1 VNELIFTLHKFNEMR
16 KILFLAANPSQTAR
30 LDLAREVREIEDA
43 LRRSKYRDNFILEQ
57 RWAVRPKDLRR
68 ALLECQPDI
77 IHFSGHGAGKHGLIL
92 EDDTGKEQ
100 LVSGDALAG
109 LFGWFSKPR
118 ECVVLNACYSSSQAA
133 AIAQNVDFVVG
144 MDDSIDDNAAIAFAV
159 GFYDGLAGYH
169 PAIFKGSPIEFA
181 FNMARNALQ
190 YLPVPNYQVP
200 QLRKNPKIIL
210 EEWKALHFMYEA
222 QAYRNDPIPF
232 LLESQERFN
241 FNPVSQAD
249 VVAESK
255 ADQVEKAVLKCL
267 EELES
272 RRLYIAAKAL
282 KGEPIRF
289 YPKIN

>member
-1 VNELIFTLHKFNEMR
+1 MR

-43 LRRSKYRDNFILEQ
+43 LRRSKNRDNFILEQ

-109 LFGWFSKPR
+109 LFGLFSKPR

-133 AIAQNVDFVVG
+133 AIAQNVDYVVG
-144 MDDSIDDNAAIAFAV
+144 MDNSIDDNAAIAFAV

-169 PAIFKGSPIEFA
+169 PALFKGSPIEFA
-181 FNMARNALQ
+181 FNMARNALHD
-190 YLPVPNYQVP
+190 LPIPNYHIP
-200 QLRKNPKIIL
+200 QLEKNRKIID
-210 EEWKALHFMYEA
+210 EEWKILHGYI
-222 QAYRNDPIPF
+222 QATNYRHGAI
-232 LLESQERFN
+232 RF
-241 FNPVSQAD
+241 PLK
-249 VVAESK
+249 SK
-255 ADQVEKAVLKCL
+255 ASQVEKVVLQ
-267 EELES
+267 ELS
-272 RRLYIAAKAL
+272 ILRAYVAAKAS
-282 KGEPIRF
+282 KDQPIRF
-289 YPKIN
+289 YSQVN